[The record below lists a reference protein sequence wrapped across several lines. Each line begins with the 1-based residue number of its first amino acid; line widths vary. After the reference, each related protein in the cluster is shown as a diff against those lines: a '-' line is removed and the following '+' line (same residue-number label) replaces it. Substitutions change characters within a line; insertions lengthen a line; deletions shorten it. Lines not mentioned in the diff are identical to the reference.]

1 MSRQKFLILVLAFI
15 VFFTYLSIASFLA
28 LFNIVLPLGTVD
40 FVYIEAG
47 MLINVAVLVV
57 LISRNRNDSNKT
69 MKRL

>member
-1 MSRQKFLILVLAFI
+1 MSRQKFLILVLAFT

-47 MLINVAVLVV
+47 ILINIAVVAV
-57 LISRNRNDSNKT
+57 LISRNRDDSNKT
-69 MKRL
+69 TTRL